1 MNQSHQDALE
11 AEAIEILREGVASF
25 EHPVLLYSVGKDS
38 SVLAALAR
46 KAFAPA
52 PIPFSL
58 LHVDTGLK
66 FPEMYAFRE
75 QFKRKF
81 EAENPGAQLLVHR
94 PEGEADPSQLGLA
107 RCCAE
112 FKTQALLKAL
122 RQGGFDAAFG
132 GARREEEKSRAKE
145 RVISFRDRLGQWDP
159 RGQRPE
165 LWNLYNTHHAQG
177 ETARIFPLSN
187 WTELDIW
194 LYIQRE
200 KIPVVPLYFAKP
212 RAVIRRGAL
221 LVLWDETMRKSGL
234 TPETVWCRFR
244 TLGCIPCTGA
254 VESRATTL
262 SDVIAEVAMAKDS
275 ERITRMIDYDREG
288 SMERKKREG
297 YF

>member
-1 MNQSHQDALE
+1 MNKSHQDALE
-11 AEAIEILREGVASF
+11 AEAIEILREGVACF

-75 QFKRKF
+75 QFRAQF
-81 EAENPGAQLLVHR
+81 EATNPGSQVLVYR
-94 PEGEADPSQLGLA
+94 AEGSADPDRMGLA
-107 RCCAE
+107 RCCAQ
-112 FKTQALLKAL
+112 FKTQALLQAL

-145 RVISFRDRLGQWDP
+145 RIISFRDRLGQWDP
-159 RGQRPE
+159 RSQRPE
-165 LWNLYNTHHAQG
+165 LWNLYNTHHDQG
-177 ETARIFPLSN
+177 ETARLFPLSN

-194 LYIQRE
+194 LYIRRE
-200 KIPVVPLYFAKP
+200 QIKVVPLYFAQP
-212 RAVIRRGAL
+212 RTVVRRGQL
-221 LVLWDETMRKSGL
+221 LVQWNHTMQQAGF

-254 VESRATTL
+254 IESHATTL
-262 SDVIAEVAMAKDS
+262 DDVIDEVARAKDS
-275 ERITRMIDYDREG
+275 ERVTRMIDYDREG
-288 SMERKKREG
+288 AMERKKREG